1 MIRPFYP
8 SPAKAATNHRWLPW
22 LLLCTC
28 LILSNPLP
36 AQEPTAIPYRVEIT
50 PDDDRALV
58 SAIEAVS
65 QLIRLAETAPTDGYG
80 LLARARADLPRLTEA
95 LRAEG
100 FWGGAARI
108 EIAGED
114 VNQRGAAPPEAD
126 PAKPLPVSLIL
137 TPGPRYRIGQILLRA
152 EPADQ
157 DALLEQAA
165 AELRIAE
172 GDPARPA
179 DILAAEEALLRE
191 LRRAGH
197 PLASVVAR
205 EAVVDHDTKTMDITW
220 RIAPGP
226 LADFARPSVAGTTR
240 TNPAMLERLAARRLE
255 GEPYSPERLER
266 ARRALMGLGVFGF
279 VRAEEGQALD
289 PSGRLPVHF
298 QVQERPRHAVGGRLG
313 FETNYGLTASTF
325 WEDRNIFGGAER
337 LRLEGE
343 VARIGETGI
352 EDATYRAFATL
363 RTPEFLGRDLQSTSQ
378 IGAVRER
385 LRAYDRDAALAS
397 FVLEH
402 RLSDTMAVAAGP
414 NYEEGRIGRD
424 GDMEDFRLFGLTGI
438 FRYDN
443 TTNPLDPRQGQRFTF
458 SATPFYSAMDANS
471 FTRVLTIGTSYFD
484 ILGNGDSVLALR
496 AAIGSAPGADRDE
509 ITLDKR
515 FYAGGGGSVRGYTYQ
530 SIGPRD
536 AANRPLGGASLVEG
550 SVEWRQRISR
560 SWGMAAF
567 LDAGSVGEEAK
578 PDFSRLRAGTGLG
591 IRYLTAIG
599 PLRFDVG
606 VPLDRQKDDP
616 SFAIYI
622 GFGQA
627 F

>member
-1 MIRPFYP
+1 
-8 SPAKAATNHRWLPW
+8 

-28 LILSNPLP
+28 LILSHPLP
-36 AQEPTAIPYRVEIT
+36 AQEPAAIPYRVEIT
-50 PDDDRALV
+50 PDEDRALV
-58 SAIEAVS
+58 SAIGAVS
-65 QLIRLAETAPTDGYG
+65 QLIKLAETAPTDGYG

-126 PAKPLPVSLIL
+126 PANPLPVAIIL
-137 TPGPRYRIGQILLRA
+137 TPGPRYNIGEILLRA
-152 EPADQ
+152 EPAAQ
-157 DALLEQAA
+157 DVLLEQAA
-165 AELRIAE
+165 AELRLAE

-191 LRRAGH
+191 LRRAGY
-197 PLASVVAR
+197 PLASIVAR

-226 LADFARPSVAGTTR
+226 LADFARPSIAGTTR

-255 GEPYSPERLER
+255 GQPYSPERLER

-279 VRAEEGQALD
+279 VRAEEGKALD

-298 QVQERPRHAVGGRLG
+298 QVQERPRHVVGGRFG
-313 FETNYGLTASTF
+313 FETNYGLTASAY
-325 WEDRNIFGGAER
+325 WEDRNMFGGAER

-343 VARIGETGI
+343 IARIGETGI

-363 RTPEFLGRDLQSTSQ
+363 RTPEFLGRDLQSTAQ

-397 FVLEH
+397 FILEH

-424 GDMEDFRLFGLTGI
+424 GDMEAFRLFGLTGI
-438 FRYDN
+438 FRYDT
-443 TTNPLDPRQGQRFTF
+443 TTNPLDPRRGQRFTLN
-458 SATPFYSAMDANS
+458 ATPYYSAMDANS
-471 FTRVLTIGTSYFD
+471 FTRILAIGTSYFD

-550 SVEWRQRISR
+550 SVEWRQRLSQN
-560 SWGMAAF
+560 WGMAAF

>member
-1 MIRPFYP
+1 MIRPSYP
-8 SPAKAATNHRWLPW
+8 PPTSSATNQGWLAW

-28 LILSNPLP
+28 IFLTNPAP
-36 AQEPTAIPYRVEIT
+36 AQEPPGIAYQIELSPQ
-50 PDDDRALV
+50 DDRALI
-58 SAIEAVS
+58 SAIQTVS
-65 QLIRLAETAPTDGYG
+65 QLINLQESAPTDAYG

-108 EIAGED
+108 EIAGQD
-114 VNQRGAAPPEAD
+114 VTTAAASPPPTD
-126 PAKPLPVSLIL
+126 PAKPVPAAIIL
-137 TPGPRYRIGQILLRA
+137 APGPRYQIGQILLQA
-152 EPADQ
+152 VPANE

-165 AELRIAE
+165 AELRLAE

-179 DILAAEEALLRE
+179 DILNAEEGLLRA

-197 PLASVVAR
+197 PLASVAGR
-205 EAVVDHDTKTMDITW
+205 EAVVDHDTKLMDITW

-226 LADFARPSVAGTTR
+226 LADFARPTVAGTSR
-240 TNPAMLERLAARRLE
+240 TNPALLGRLAARRLE
-255 GEPYSPERLER
+255 DQPYSPERLER
-266 ARRALMGLGVFGF
+266 ARRAMMGLGVFAF
-279 VRAEEGQALD
+279 VRAEEAPALD
-289 PSGRLPVHF
+289 QSGRLPVHF
-298 QVQERPRHAVGGRLG
+298 QVQERPRHAVGGRFG
-313 FETNYGLTASTF
+313 FETNYGLTASAY

-337 LRLEGE
+337 LRLDGE
-343 VARIGETGI
+343 IARIGETGI

-363 RTPEFLGRDLQSTSQ
+363 RTPEFLGRDLQSVTQ
-378 IGAVRER
+378 LGAVRER
-385 LRAYDRDAALAS
+385 LPAYDRDAALAS
-397 FVLEH
+397 LTLEH
-402 RLSDTMAVAAGP
+402 RLSETMALSGGP
-414 NYEEGRIGRD
+414 SFENGRIGRD
-424 GDMEDFRLFGLTGI
+424 GDMPAFTLFGMMGA

-443 TTNPLDPRQGQRFTF
+443 TTNPLDPRRGQRFSF
-458 SATPFYSAMDANS
+458 SATPYYSALDGS
-471 FTRVLTIGTSYFD
+471 YFTRLLAVGSNYFD
-484 ILGNGDSVLALR
+484 VTGNGASVLALR
-496 AAIGSAPGADRDE
+496 GVLGSAPGAGRDE

-536 AANRPLGGASLVEG
+536 AANRPLGGASLVEA
-550 SVEWRQRISR
+550 SIEWRQRVTQ
-560 SWGMAAF
+560 SWGIAAF

-578 PDFSRLRAGTGLG
+578 PDFSQMRAGTGLG
-591 IRYLTAIG
+591 LRYLTAIG

-606 VPLDRQKDDP
+606 LPLDRQKDDP

>member
-1 MIRPFYP
+1 M
-8 SPAKAATNHRWLPW
+8 
-22 LLLCTC
+22 LLCIFF
-28 LILSNPLP
+28 ILSNPLP
-36 AQEPTAIPYRVEIT
+36 AQEPPAIPYRVEIT

-65 QLIRLAETAPTDGYG
+65 QLIKLAETAPTDGYG
-80 LLARARADLPRLTEA
+80 LLARARADLPRVAEA
-95 LRAEG
+95 LRAEA

-126 PAKPLPVSLIL
+126 PTKPLPVSLIL

-179 DILAAEEALLRE
+179 DILTVEEALLRE

-255 GEPYSPERLER
+255 GQPYSPERLER

-279 VRAEEGQALD
+279 VQAEEGKALD

-298 QVQERPRHAVGGRLG
+298 QLQERPRHVVGGRFG
-313 FETNYGLTASTF
+313 FETNYGLTASGY

-343 VARIGETGI
+343 IARIGETGI

-402 RLSDTMAVAAGP
+402 RLSDTMAIAAGP

-424 GDMEDFRLFGLTGI
+424 GDMEAFRLFGLTGI

-458 SATPFYSAMDANS
+458 SATPYYSAMDANS
-471 FTRVLTIGTSYFD
+471 FTRALAIGTSYFD

-496 AAIGSAPGADRDE
+496 AALGSAPGADRDE

-550 SVEWRQRISR
+550 SIEWRQRLSQN
-560 SWGMAAF
+560 WGMAAF

>member
-1 MIRPFYP
+1 M
-8 SPAKAATNHRWLPW
+8 
-22 LLLCTC
+22 
-28 LILSNPLP
+28 
-36 AQEPTAIPYRVEIT
+36 EIS

-58 SAIEAVS
+58 SAIETVS
-65 QLIRLAETAPTDGYG
+65 QMIRLAETAPTDGYG
-80 LLARARADLPRLTEA
+80 LLARARADLPRLAEA

-114 VNQRGAAPPEAD
+114 VNRRGAAPPEAD
-126 PAKPLPVSLIL
+126 PANPLPVAIIL
-137 TPGPRYRIGQILLRA
+137 TPGPRYRIAQLLLRA

-157 DALLEQAA
+157 DRLLEQAA
-165 AELRIAE
+165 AELSIAE

-179 DILAAEEALLRE
+179 DILAAEEALLQA
-191 LRRAGH
+191 LRRAGY

-205 EAVVDHDTKTMDITW
+205 DAVVDHDTKTMDITW

-240 TNPAMLERLAARRLE
+240 TNPALLERLAARRLE
-255 GEPYSPERLER
+255 GQPYSPERLER
-266 ARRALMGLGVFGF
+266 ARRAMMGLGVFGF

-289 PSGRLPVHF
+289 PAGRLPVHF
-298 QVQERPRHAVGGRLG
+298 QVQERPRHAVGGRFG
-313 FETNYGLTASTF
+313 FETNYGLTASAF

-352 EDATYRAFATL
+352 ENATYRAFATL
-363 RTPEFLGRDLQSTSQ
+363 RTPEFLGRDLQSTAQ

-397 FVLEH
+397 FILEH

-424 GDMEDFRLFGLTGI
+424 GDMEAFRLFGLTGI
-438 FRYDN
+438 FRYDT

-458 SATPFYSAMDANS
+458 NATPYYSAMDANS
-471 FTRVLTIGTSYFD
+471 FTRILAIGTSYFD

-496 AAIGSAPGADRDE
+496 AALGSAPGADRDE

-536 AANRPLGGASLVEG
+536 AANRPLGGASLVET
-550 SVEWRQRISR
+550 SLEWRQRISR

>member
-1 MIRPFYP
+1 MLLF
-8 SPAKAATNHRWLPW
+8 AC
-22 LLLCTC
+22 LLLA
-28 LILSNPLP
+28 NPLP
-36 AQEPTAIPYRVEIT
+36 AQEPPAIAYRVEVT
-50 PDDDRALV
+50 PQDDGALI
-58 SAIEAVS
+58 SAIRAVS
-65 QLIRLAETAPTDGYG
+65 QLIKLEETAPTDGYG
-80 LLARARADLPRLTEA
+80 LLARARTDLPRLAEA

-114 VNQRGAAPPEAD
+114 VNRRDAAPPEAD
-126 PAKPLPVSLIL
+126 PANPLPVALIL
-137 TPGPRYRIGQILLRA
+137 TPGPRYRIGQILMRA
-152 EPADQ
+152 EPAEQ
-157 DALLEQAA
+157 DLLLEQAA
-165 AELRIAE
+165 ADLRLAE

-179 DILAAEEALLRE
+179 DILAAEEVLLLA
-191 LRRAGH
+191 LRRAGY
-197 PLASVVAR
+197 PLASIAAR

-240 TNPAMLERLAARRLE
+240 TNPALLERLAARRLE
-255 GEPYSPERLER
+255 GQPYSPERLER
-266 ARRALMGLGVFGF
+266 ARRAMMGLGVFSF
-279 VRAEEGQALD
+279 VRAQEGAALD
-289 PSGRLPVHF
+289 QAGRLPVHF
-298 QVQERPRHAVGGRLG
+298 QVQERPRHVVGGRFG
-313 FETNYGLTASTF
+313 YETNYGLTASAY

-343 VARIGETGI
+343 IARIGETGI

-363 RTPEFLGRDLQSTSQ
+363 RTPEFMGRDLQSASQ

-397 FVLEH
+397 FTLER
-402 RLSDTMAVAAGP
+402 RLSDTMAIAGGP
-414 NYEEGRIGRD
+414 NYEEGQIGRD
-424 GDMEDFRLFGLTGI
+424 GDMNAFRLFGMMGI

-443 TTNPLDPRQGQRFTF
+443 TTNPLDPRQGQRFSI
-458 SATPFYSAMDANS
+458 SATPYYSALDSNS
-471 FTRVLTIGTSYFD
+471 FTRILAIGTTYFD
-484 ILGNGDSVLALR
+484 ITGNGDSVLALR
-496 AAIGSAPGADRDE
+496 TALGSAPGADRDE

-536 AANRPLGGASLVEG
+536 AANRPLGGASLVEA
-550 SVEWRQRISR
+550 SVEWRQRLTR
-560 SWGMAAF
+560 SWGVAGF

-578 PDFSRLRAGTGLG
+578 PDFSALRAGTGLG
-591 IRYLTAIG
+591 LRYLTAIG
-599 PLRFDVG
+599 PIRFDVG
-606 VPLDRQKDDP
+606 LPLDRQKDDP

>member
-1 MIRPFYP
+1 M
-8 SPAKAATNHRWLPW
+8 
-22 LLLCTC
+22 LLCTC

-36 AQEPTAIPYRVEIT
+36 AQEPPAIPYRVEIT
-50 PDDDRALV
+50 PDEDRALV

-80 LLARARADLPRLTEA
+80 LLARARADLPRLAEA

-126 PAKPLPVSLIL
+126 PAKPLPVALIL

-152 EPADQ
+152 EPAEQ
-157 DALLEQAA
+157 DRLLEQAA

-205 EAVVDHDTKTMDITW
+205 EAMVDHDTKSMDITW

-255 GEPYSPERLER
+255 GQPYSPERLER

-298 QVQERPRHAVGGRLG
+298 QVQERPRHVVGGRIG
-313 FETNYGLTASTF
+313 FETNYGLTASAF
-325 WEDRNIFGGAER
+325 WEDRNVFGGAER

-397 FVLEH
+397 FMLEH

-443 TTNPLDPRQGQRFTF
+443 TTNPLDPREGQRFTF
-458 SATPFYSAMDANS
+458 SATPYYSAMDANS
-471 FTRVLTIGTSYFD
+471 FTRVLAIGTSYFD

>member
-1 MIRPFYP
+1 MIRPSYP
-8 SPAKAATNHRWLPW
+8 SPAKAATNQGWLRW

-28 LILSNPLP
+28 IFLANPLL
-36 AQEPTAIPYRVEIT
+36 AQEPPGVAYRVEVS
-50 PDDDRALV
+50 PQDDAALI
-58 SAIEAVS
+58 SAIQAVS
-65 QLIRLAETAPTDGYG
+65 QLISLQETAPTDAYG
-80 LLARARADLPRLTEA
+80 LLARARADLPRLAEA

-108 EIAGED
+108 ELAGQD
-114 VNQRGAAPPEAD
+114 VAATEARPPTAD
-126 PAKPLPVSLIL
+126 PDKPVPVAIIL
-137 TPGPRYRIGQILLRA
+137 TPGPRYRLGQILIRA
-152 EPADQ
+152 EPTGQ
-157 DALLEQAA
+157 DTLLEEAA
-165 AELRIAE
+165 AELQIAE

-179 DILAAEEALLRE
+179 DILAAEGALLLA
-191 LRRAGH
+191 LRRAGY
-197 PLASVVAR
+197 PLASIVTR
-205 EAVVDHDTKTMDITW
+205 EAVVDHDTKTMDVTW

-226 LADFARPSVAGTTR
+226 VADFARPSVAGATR
-240 TNPAMLERLAARRLE
+240 TNTALLERLAARRLE
-255 GEPYSPERLER
+255 GQPYTPERLER
-266 ARRALMGLGVFGF
+266 TRRAMMGLGVFNF
-279 VRAEEGQALD
+279 VRAQEAPALD
-289 PSGRLPVHF
+289 QAGRLPVHF
-298 QVQERPRHAVGGRLG
+298 QVQERPRHAVGGRFG
-313 FETNYGLTASTF
+313 FETNYGLTASAY
-325 WEDRNIFGGAER
+325 WEDRNILGGAER

-363 RTPEFLGRDLQSTSQ
+363 RTPEFLGRDLQSITQ

-397 FVLEH
+397 FTLEH
-402 RLSDTMAVAAGP
+402 RLSETMAVSAGP
-414 NYEEGRIGRD
+414 NYEEGQIGRD
-424 GDMEDFRLFGLTGI
+424 GDMNAFRLFGLMGG

-443 TTNPLDPRQGQRFTF
+443 TTNPLDPRQGQRFSF
-458 SATPFYSAMDANS
+458 SATPYYSALDSNS
-471 FTRVLTIGTSYFD
+471 FTRMLAIGTSYFD
-484 ILGNGDSVLALR
+484 ITGNGGSILALR
-496 AAIGSAPGADRDE
+496 AALGSAPGAARDE

-536 AANRPLGGASLVEG
+536 AANRPLGGASLVEA
-550 SVEWRQRISR
+550 SAEWRQRLTR

-578 PDFSRLRAGTGLG
+578 PDFSGLRAGAGLG
-591 IRYLTAIG
+591 LRFLTAIG

>member
-1 MIRPFYP
+1 ML
-8 SPAKAATNHRWLPW
+8 WLV
-22 LLLCTC
+22 LCTC
-28 LILSNPLP
+28 IFLAHPLA
-36 AQEPTAIPYRVEIT
+36 AQEPPAIPYRVEIT
-50 PDDDRALV
+50 PDDDKALV

-80 LLARARADLPRLTEA
+80 LLARARADLPRLAEA

-108 EIAGED
+108 EITGED
-114 VNQRGAAPPEAD
+114 VNRRGAAPPEAD
-126 PAKPLPVSLIL
+126 PANPLPVTLIL
-137 TPGPRYRIGQILLRA
+137 TPGPRYLIGQILLRA
-152 EPADQ
+152 QPAAQ
-157 DALLEQAA
+157 DLLLEQAA

-179 DILAAEEALLRE
+179 DILGAEEALLRE

-205 EAVVDHDTKTMDITW
+205 EAVVDHDTKTMDISW

-226 LADFARPSVAGTTR
+226 LADFARPSVAGTSR
-240 TNPAMLERLAARRLE
+240 TNHALLERLAARRLE
-255 GEPYSPERLER
+255 GQPYSPERLER
-266 ARRALMGLGVFGF
+266 ARRAMMGLGVFSF
-279 VRAEEGQALD
+279 VRTEEGKALD
-289 PSGRLPVHF
+289 PAGRLPVHF
-298 QVQERPRHAVGGRLG
+298 QVQERPRHVVGGRFG
-313 FETNYGLTASTF
+313 YETNYGLTAGGY
-325 WEDRNIFGGAER
+325 WEDRNMLGGAER

-343 VARIGETGI
+343 IARIGETGI
-352 EDATYRAFATL
+352 ENATYRAFATL

-397 FVLEH
+397 FMLEH
-402 RLSDTMAVAAGP
+402 RLSDTMAIGGGP

-424 GDMEDFRLFGLTGI
+424 GDMGAFRLFGLMGI

-443 TTNPLDPRQGQRFTF
+443 TTNPLDPRQGQRFSL
-458 SATPFYSAMDANS
+458 SATPYYSALDSNK
-471 FTRVLTIGTSYFD
+471 FTRILAIGSSYFD
-484 ILGNGDSVLALR
+484 VLGNGDSVLALR
-496 AAIGSAPGADRDE
+496 AALGSAPGADRNE

-536 AANRPLGGASLVEG
+536 AANRPLGGASLVEA
-550 SVEWRQRISR
+550 SVEWRQRLTQN
-560 SWGMAAF
+560 WGMAAF
-567 LDAGSVGEEAK
+567 LDAGSVAAEAK
-578 PDFSRLRAGTGLG
+578 PDFSGLRAGTGLG

-606 VPLDRQKDDP
+606 VPMDRQKDDP

>member
-1 MIRPFYP
+1 M
-8 SPAKAATNHRWLPW
+8 ANH
-22 LLLCTC
+22 TF
-28 LILSNPLP
+28 
-36 AQEPTAIPYRVEIT
+36 AQEPPGIAYRVEII
-50 PDDDRALV
+50 PKDDQALI

-65 QLIRLAETAPTDGYG
+65 QLIKLSETAPTDGYG
-80 LLARARADLPRLTEA
+80 LLARARGDLPRIAEA
-95 LRAEG
+95 LRAEA

-108 EIAGED
+108 EIAGQD
-114 VNQRGAAPPEAD
+114 VTRPEASP
-126 PAKPLPVSLIL
+126 PAAEQANPLPVAVIL
-137 TPGPRYRIGQILLRA
+137 APGPRYRIGQILIRA
-152 EPADQ
+152 EPAQEDV
-157 DALLEQAA
+157 LLEEAA
-165 AELRIAE
+165 AALRLAE

-179 DILAAEEALLRE
+179 DILAAEEGLLRE

-197 PLASVVAR
+197 PLASVVVR
-205 EAVVDHDTKTMDITW
+205 EAVVDHDTKLMDITW

-226 LADFARPSVAGTTR
+226 LADFARPSVAGATR
-240 TNPAMLERLAARRLE
+240 TNLALLERLAARRLE
-255 GEPYSPERLER
+255 GQPYSPERLER
-266 ARRALMGLGVFGF
+266 ARRAMMGLGVFGF
-279 VRAEEGQALD
+279 VRAEEGKALD
-289 PSGRLPVHF
+289 TSGRLPVHF
-298 QVQERPRHAVGGRLG
+298 QVQERPRHVVGGRFG
-313 FETNYGLTASTF
+313 YETNYGLTAGGY

-343 VARIGETGI
+343 IARIGETGI
-352 EDATYRAFATL
+352 ENATYRSFATL

-402 RLSDTMAVAAGP
+402 RLSDTMAIAGGP

-424 GDMEDFRLFGLTGI
+424 GDMSAFRLFGLMGI

-443 TTNPLDPRQGQRFTF
+443 TTNPLDPRQGQRFSL
-458 SATPFYSAMDANS
+458 SATPYYSAMDANS
-471 FTRVLTIGTSYFD
+471 FTRILAIGTSYFD
-484 ILGNGDSVLALR
+484 ITGNGDSVLALR
-496 AAIGSAPGADRDE
+496 AALGSAPGADRDE

-536 AANRPLGGASLVEG
+536 AANRPLGGASLVEA
-550 SVEWRQRISR
+550 SVEWRQKLTQN
-560 SWGMAAF
+560 WGMAAF
-567 LDAGSVGEEAK
+567 MDAGSVGEEAK
-578 PDFSRLRAGTGLG
+578 PDFTRLRAGTGLG

>member
-1 MIRPFYP
+1 ML
-8 SPAKAATNHRWLPW
+8 A
-22 LLLCTC
+22 
-28 LILSNPLP
+28 NPLP
-36 AQEPTAIPYRVEIT
+36 AQEPPAIAYRVEVT
-50 PDDDRALV
+50 PQDDSALV
-58 SAIEAVS
+58 SAITAVS
-65 QLIRLAETAPTDGYG
+65 QLIKLEETAPTDGYG
-80 LLARARADLPRLTEA
+80 LLARARADLPRLAEA

-114 VNQRGAAPPEAD
+114 VNRRDAAPPEAD
-126 PAKPLPVSLIL
+126 PANPLPVALIL
-137 TPGPRYRIGQILLRA
+137 TPGPRYRIGQILMRA
-152 EPADQ
+152 EPAEQ
-157 DALLEQAA
+157 DLLLEQAA
-165 AELRIAE
+165 ADLRLAE

-179 DILAAEEALLRE
+179 DILAAEEALLLA
-191 LRRAGH
+191 LRRAGY
-197 PLASVVAR
+197 PLASIAAR

-240 TNPAMLERLAARRLE
+240 TNPALLERLAARRLE
-255 GEPYSPERLER
+255 GQPYSPERLER
-266 ARRALMGLGVFGF
+266 ARRAMMGLGVFSF
-279 VRAEEGQALD
+279 VRAQEGAALD
-289 PSGRLPVHF
+289 QAGRLPVHF
-298 QVQERPRHAVGGRLG
+298 QVQERPRHVVGGRFG
-313 FETNYGLTASTF
+313 FETNYGLTASAY

-343 VARIGETGI
+343 IARIGETGI

-363 RTPEFLGRDLQSTSQ
+363 RTPEFMGRDLQSASQ

-397 FVLEH
+397 FTLER
-402 RLSDTMAVAAGP
+402 RLSDTMAIAGGP
-414 NYEEGRIGRD
+414 NYEEGQIGRD
-424 GDMEDFRLFGLTGI
+424 GDMNAFRLFGLMGI

-443 TTNPLDPRQGQRFTF
+443 TTNPLDPRQGQRFSI
-458 SATPFYSAMDANS
+458 SATPYYSALDSNS
-471 FTRVLTIGTSYFD
+471 FTRILAIGTSYFD
-484 ILGNGDSVLALR
+484 ITGNGDSVLALR
-496 AAIGSAPGADRDE
+496 TALGSAPGADRDE

-536 AANRPLGGASLVEG
+536 AANRPLGGASLVEA
-550 SVEWRQRISR
+550 SVEWRQRLTR
-560 SWGMAAF
+560 SWGVAGF

-578 PDFSRLRAGTGLG
+578 PDFSALRAGTGLG
-591 IRYLTAIG
+591 LRYLTAIG
-599 PLRFDVG
+599 PIRFDVG
-606 VPLDRQKDDP
+606 LPLDRQKDDP

>member
-550 SVEWRQRISR
+550 SIEWRQRISR
-560 SWGMAAF
+560 SWGVAAF
-567 LDAGSVGEEAK
+567 LDAGGVGEEAK
-578 PDFSRLRAGTGLG
+578 PDFGRLRAGTGLG

>member
-8 SPAKAATNHRWLPW
+8 SPAKAATNQRWLPW
-22 LLLCTC
+22 LLLCIFF
-28 LILSNPLP
+28 ILSNPLP
-36 AQEPTAIPYRVEIT
+36 AQEPPAIPYRVEIT

-65 QLIRLAETAPTDGYG
+65 QLIKLAETAPTDGYG
-80 LLARARADLPRLTEA
+80 LLARARADLPRVAEA
-95 LRAEG
+95 LRAEA

-126 PAKPLPVSLIL
+126 PTKPLPVSLIL

-179 DILAAEEALLRE
+179 DILTVEEALLRE

-255 GEPYSPERLER
+255 GQPYSPERLER

-279 VRAEEGQALD
+279 VQAEEGKALD

-298 QVQERPRHAVGGRLG
+298 QLQERPRHVVGGRFG
-313 FETNYGLTASTF
+313 FETNYGLTASGY

-343 VARIGETGI
+343 IARIGETGI

-402 RLSDTMAVAAGP
+402 RLSDTMAIAAGP

-424 GDMEDFRLFGLTGI
+424 GDMEAFRLFGLTGI

-458 SATPFYSAMDANS
+458 SATPYYSAMDANS
-471 FTRVLTIGTSYFD
+471 FTRALAIGTSYFD

-496 AAIGSAPGADRDE
+496 AALGSAPGADRDE

-550 SVEWRQRISR
+550 SIEWRQRLSQN
-560 SWGMAAF
+560 WGMAAF

>member
-1 MIRPFYP
+1 M
-8 SPAKAATNHRWLPW
+8 
-22 LLLCTC
+22 
-28 LILSNPLP
+28 
-36 AQEPTAIPYRVEIT
+36 EIS

-58 SAIEAVS
+58 SAIETVS
-65 QLIRLAETAPTDGYG
+65 QMIRLAETAPTDGYG
-80 LLARARADLPRLTEA
+80 LLARARADLPRLAEA

-100 FWGGAARI
+100 FWGGTARI

-114 VNQRGAAPPEAD
+114 VNRRGAAPPEAD
-126 PAKPLPVSLIL
+126 PANPVPVAIIL
-137 TPGPRYRIGQILLRA
+137 TPGPRYRIAQLLLRA

-157 DALLEQAA
+157 DRLLEQAA
-165 AELRIAE
+165 AELSIAE

-179 DILAAEEALLRE
+179 DILAAEEALLLA
-191 LRRAGH
+191 LRRAGY

-205 EAVVDHDTKTMDITW
+205 DAVVDHDTKTMDITW

-240 TNPAMLERLAARRLE
+240 TNTALLERLAARRLE
-255 GEPYSPERLER
+255 GQPYSPERLER
-266 ARRALMGLGVFGF
+266 ARRAMMGLGVFGF

-289 PSGRLPVHF
+289 PAGRLPVHF
-298 QVQERPRHAVGGRLG
+298 QVQERPRHAVGGRFG
-313 FETNYGLTASTF
+313 FETNYGLTASAF

-337 LRLEGE
+337 LRLETE

-352 EDATYRAFATL
+352 ENATYRAFATL
-363 RTPEFLGRDLQSTSQ
+363 RTPEFLGRDLQSTAQ

-397 FVLEH
+397 FILEH

-424 GDMEDFRLFGLTGI
+424 GDMEAFRLFGLTGI
-438 FRYDN
+438 FRYDT

-458 SATPFYSAMDANS
+458 NATPYYSAMDANS
-471 FTRVLTIGTSYFD
+471 FTRILAIGTSYFD

-496 AAIGSAPGADRDE
+496 AALGSAPGADRDE

-536 AANRPLGGASLVEG
+536 AANRPLGGASLVET
-550 SVEWRQRISR
+550 SLEWRQRISR

>member
-1 MIRPFYP
+1 MSTP
-8 SPAKAATNHRWLPW
+8 
-22 LLLCTC
+22 LL
-28 LILSNPLP
+28 
-36 AQEPTAIPYRVEIT
+36 AQEPPAIPYRVDIT

-65 QLIRLAETAPTDGYG
+65 QLIRLADTAPTDGYG
-80 LLARARADLPRLTEA
+80 LLARARADLPRLAEA

-114 VNQRGAAPPEAD
+114 VNQRGAAPPEANPD
-126 PAKPLPVSLIL
+126 KPLHVALIL
-137 TPGPRYRIGQILLRA
+137 SPGPRYRIGQILIRA

-179 DILAAEEALLRE
+179 DILAAEAALLLA
-191 LRRAGH
+191 LRRAGY
-197 PLASVVAR
+197 PLASVVTR

-220 RIAPGP
+220 HIAPGP
-226 LADFARPSVAGTTR
+226 IADFAHPSVSGTTR
-240 TNPAMLERLAARRLE
+240 TNPALLERLAARRLQ
-255 GEPYSPERLER
+255 GQPYSPERLER

-279 VRAEEGQALD
+279 VRAEEGKALD
-289 PSGRLPVHF
+289 EAGRLPVHF
-298 QVQERPRHAVGGRLG
+298 QVQERPRHAVGGRFG
-313 FETNYGLTASTF
+313 FETNYGLTAGAY
-325 WEDRNIFGGAER
+325 WEDRNLFGGAER
-337 LRLEGE
+337 LRLDGE
-343 VARIGETGI
+343 IARIGETGI
-352 EDATYRAFATL
+352 ENATYRAFATL
-363 RTPEFLGRDLQSTSQ
+363 RTPEFLGRDLQSVTQ
-378 IGAVRER
+378 FGAVRER
-385 LRAYDRDAALAS
+385 LWAYDRDAVLAS
-397 FVLEH
+397 LTLEH
-402 RLSDTMAVAAGP
+402 RLSEAIVLSGGP
-414 NYEEGRIGRD
+414 SFEQGRIGRD
-424 GDMEDFRLFGLTGI
+424 GDMGAYTLFGVMGG

-443 TTNPLDPRQGQRFTF
+443 TTNPLDPRQGQRLSI
-458 SATPFYSAMDANS
+458 SATPYYSGVDRNY
-471 FTRVLTIGTSYFD
+471 FTRILAIGTSYFD
-484 ILGNGDSVLALR
+484 IGGDGGSVLALR
-496 AAIGSAPGADRDE
+496 AALGSAPGAGRDD

-515 FYAGGGGSVRGYTYQ
+515 FYSGGGGSVRGYTYQ

-536 AANRPLGGASLVEG
+536 AANRPLGGASLVET
-550 SVEWRQRISR
+550 SVEWRQRLSQ

-578 PDFSRLRAGTGLG
+578 PDFGGLRAGTGLG

>member
-1 MIRPFYP
+1 M
-8 SPAKAATNHRWLPW
+8 A
-22 LLLCTC
+22 
-28 LILSNPLP
+28 NPLP
-36 AQEPTAIPYRVEIT
+36 AQEPPGIAYRVEVT
-50 PDDDRALV
+50 PKDDGPLV
-58 SAIEAVS
+58 SSIQAVS
-65 QLIRLAETAPTDGYG
+65 QLIKLEDTAPTDGYG
-80 LLARARADLPRLTEA
+80 LLARARADLPRITEA
-95 LRAEG
+95 LRADG

-108 EIAGED
+108 EIAGQD
-114 VNQRGAAPPEAD
+114 VTRPDASPQTTD
-126 PAKPLPVSLIL
+126 PANPLPVAVIL
-137 TPGPRYRIGQILLRA
+137 TPGPRYRIGQILIRS
-152 EPADQ
+152 EPVQ
-157 DALLEQAA
+157 EDALVERAA
-165 AELRIAE
+165 VDLRLAE

-179 DILAAEEALLRE
+179 DILAAEEALLLA
-191 LRRAGH
+191 LRRAGY
-197 PLASVVAR
+197 PLASIVGR
-205 EAVVDHDTKTMDITW
+205 DAVVDHDTQTMDITW

-226 LADFARPSVAGTTR
+226 LADFARPTVTGTTR
-240 TNPAMLERLAARRLE
+240 TDPAPLTRLMARRLE
-255 GEPYSPERLER
+255 GQPYSPERLER
-266 ARRALMGLGVFGF
+266 ARRVMMGLGVFSF

-298 QVQERPRHAVGGRLG
+298 QVQERPRHAVGGRFG
-313 FETNYGLTASTF
+313 FETNYGLTANAF
-325 WEDRNIFGGAER
+325 WEDRNILGGAER

-343 VARIGETGI
+343 IARIGETGI
-352 EDATYRAFATL
+352 ENATYRAFATL
-363 RTPEFLGRDLQSTSQ
+363 RTPEFLGRDLQSIAQ

-397 FVLEH
+397 FILEH
-402 RLSDTMAVAAGP
+402 RLSDTVAVAAGP

-424 GDMEDFRLFGLTGI
+424 GDMGAFRLFGLMGI
-438 FRYDN
+438 VRYDN
-443 TTNPLDPRQGQRFTF
+443 TTNPLDPRQGQRFSL
-458 SATPFYSAMDANS
+458 SATPYYSALDSNKFMRILA
-471 FTRVLTIGTSYFD
+471 IGTSYFD

-496 AAIGSAPGADRDE
+496 AALGSAPGADRDE

-550 SVEWRQRISR
+550 SVEWRQRLSQN
-560 SWGMAAF
+560 WGMAAF

-578 PDFSRLRAGTGLG
+578 PDFGRLRAGTGLG

-606 VPLDRQKDDP
+606 VPLDRLKDDP

>member
-1 MIRPFYP
+1 MLY
-8 SPAKAATNHRWLPW
+8 W
-22 LLLCTC
+22 LLCTC
-28 LILSNPLP
+28 LFLTTQAF
-36 AQEPTAIPYRVEIT
+36 AQEPAGIAYRVEIT
-50 PDDDRALV
+50 PNNDRALV
-58 SAIEAVS
+58 SAIDAVS
-65 QLIRLAETAPTDGYG
+65 QLIKLSETAPTDGYG
-80 LLARARADLPRLTEA
+80 LLARARADLPRLAEA

-114 VNQRGAAPPEAD
+114 VNQRSAAPPEAD
-126 PAKPLPVSLIL
+126 PDNTLLVAVIL
-137 TPGPRYRIGQILLRA
+137 TPGPRYRIGQILMRA
-152 EPADQ
+152 EPAEWDV
-157 DALLEQAA
+157 LLEQAA
-165 AELRIAE
+165 ADLRLAE
-172 GDPARPA
+172 NDPARPA
-179 DILAAEEALLRE
+179 DILAAEGAILVA

-205 EAVVDHDTKTMDITW
+205 EAVVDHDSKTMDITW

-240 TNPAMLERLAARRLE
+240 TNPALLERLAARRLE
-255 GEPYSPERLER
+255 GQPYSPERLER
-266 ARRALMGLGVFGF
+266 ARRAMMGLGVFGF
-279 VRAEEGQALD
+279 VRAEEGKALD

-298 QVQERPRHAVGGRLG
+298 QVQERPRHVVGGRFG
-313 FETNYGLTASTF
+313 YETNYGLTAGGY
-325 WEDRNIFGGAER
+325 WEDRNILGGAER
-337 LRLEGE
+337 LRLDGE
-343 VARIGETGI
+343 IARIGETGI
-352 EDATYRAFATL
+352 ENATYRTFATL
-363 RTPEFLGRDLQSTSQ
+363 RTPEFLRRDLQSTSQ

-385 LRAYDRDAALAS
+385 LRAYDRDAVLAS
-397 FVLEH
+397 FILEH
-402 RLSDTMAVAAGP
+402 RLSDTMAIAGGP

-424 GDMEDFRLFGLTGI
+424 GDMEAFRLFGLMGV

-443 TTNPLDPRQGQRFTF
+443 TTNPLDPRQGQRFSL
-458 SATPFYSAMDANS
+458 SAIPYYSALDANS
-471 FTRVLTIGTSYFD
+471 FTRILAVGTSYFD
-484 ILGNGDSVLALR
+484 ITGNGDSVLALR
-496 AAIGSAPGADRDE
+496 AALGSAPGADRDE

-515 FYAGGGGSVRGYTYQ
+515 FYSGGGGSVRGYTYQ

-536 AANRPLGGASLVEG
+536 AANRPLGGASLVEA
-550 SVEWRQRISR
+550 SVEWRQRLSQN
-560 SWGMAAF
+560 WGMAGF
-567 LDAGSVGEEAK
+567 LDAGNVGEEAK

>member
-8 SPAKAATNHRWLPW
+8 SPARAATNHRWLPW
-22 LLLCTC
+22 LLLCTF
-28 LILSNPLP
+28 LFWSNPLA
-36 AQEPTAIPYRVEIT
+36 AQEPPAIPYRVEIT

-108 EIAGED
+108 KIAGED

-126 PAKPLPVSLIL
+126 PANPLPVAIML

-152 EPADQ
+152 DPDAQ
-157 DALLEQAA
+157 DVLLEQAA

-179 DILAAEEALLRE
+179 DILGAEEALLRE

-240 TNPAMLERLAARRLE
+240 TNPALLERLAARRLE
-255 GEPYSPERLER
+255 GQPYSPERLER
-266 ARRALMGLGVFGF
+266 ARRAMMGLGVFGF

-298 QVQERPRHAVGGRLG
+298 QVQERPRYVVGGRFG
-313 FETNYGLTASTF
+313 FETNYGLTASGY

-343 VARIGETGI
+343 IARIGETGI
-352 EDATYRAFATL
+352 ENATYRAFATL

-397 FVLEH
+397 FILEH

-424 GDMEDFRLFGLTGI
+424 GDMGAFRLFGLTGI
-438 FRYDN
+438 FRYDT

-458 SATPFYSAMDANS
+458 NATPYYSAMDANS
-471 FTRVLTIGTSYFD
+471 FTRILAIGTSYFD
-484 ILGNGDSVLALR
+484 IMGNGDSVLALR
-496 AAIGSAPGADRDE
+496 AALGSAPGADRDE

-536 AANRPLGGASLVEG
+536 AANRPLGGASLVET
-550 SVEWRQRISR
+550 SLEWRQRISR

-578 PDFSRLRAGTGLG
+578 PDFNRLRAGTGLG

>member
-1 MIRPFYP
+1 
-8 SPAKAATNHRWLPW
+8 
-22 LLLCTC
+22 
-28 LILSNPLP
+28 
-36 AQEPTAIPYRVEIT
+36 VEIT
-50 PDDDRALV
+50 PDEDRALI
-58 SAIEAVS
+58 SAIEGVS

-80 LLARARADLPRLTEA
+80 LLARARADLPRLAEA

-108 EIAGED
+108 EIAGQD
-114 VNQRGAAPPEAD
+114 VSQRGATPPEAD
-126 PAKPLPVSLIL
+126 PANPLPVALIL
-137 TPGPRYRIGQILLRA
+137 TPGPRYLIGQILIRA
-152 EPADQ
+152 EPAEQ
-157 DALLEQAA
+157 DLLLEQAA
-165 AELRIAE
+165 ADLRLAE

-179 DILAAEEALLRE
+179 DILAAEEALLLA
-191 LRRAGH
+191 LRRAGY
-197 PLASVVAR
+197 PLASIAAR

-240 TNPAMLERLAARRLE
+240 TNPALLERLAARRLE
-255 GEPYSPERLER
+255 GQPYSPERLER
-266 ARRALMGLGVFGF
+266 ARRAMMGLGVFSF
-279 VRAEEGQALD
+279 VRAQEGAALD
-289 PSGRLPVHF
+289 QAGRLPVHF
-298 QVQERPRHAVGGRLG
+298 QVQERPRHVVGGRFG
-313 FETNYGLTASTF
+313 YETNYGLTASAY

-363 RTPEFLGRDLQSTSQ
+363 RTPEFMGRDLQSASQ

-397 FVLEH
+397 FTLER
-402 RLSDTMAVAAGP
+402 RLSDTMAIAGGP
-414 NYEEGRIGRD
+414 NYEEGQIGRD
-424 GDMEDFRLFGLTGI
+424 GDMNAFRLFGLMGI

-443 TTNPLDPRQGQRFTF
+443 TTNPLDPRQGQRFSI
-458 SATPFYSAMDANS
+458 SATPYYSALDSNS
-471 FTRVLTIGTSYFD
+471 FTRMLAIGTSYFD
-484 ILGNGDSVLALR
+484 ITGNGDSVLALR
-496 AAIGSAPGADRDE
+496 AALGSAPGADRDE

-536 AANRPLGGASLVEG
+536 AANRPLGGASLVEA
-550 SVEWRQRISR
+550 SAEWRQRLTR
-560 SWGMAAF
+560 SWGVAAF

-578 PDFSRLRAGTGLG
+578 PDFSGLHAGTGLG
-591 IRYLTAIG
+591 VRYLTAIG
-599 PLRFDVG
+599 PIRFDVG
-606 VPLDRQKDDP
+606 VPLNRQKDDP

>member
-1 MIRPFYP
+1 
-8 SPAKAATNHRWLPW
+8 
-22 LLLCTC
+22 LLA
-28 LILSNPLP
+28 NPLP
-36 AQEPTAIPYRVEIT
+36 AQEPPAIAYRVEVT
-50 PDDDRALV
+50 PQDDGALV
-58 SAIEAVS
+58 SAIRAVS
-65 QLIRLAETAPTDGYG
+65 QLIKLEQTAPTDGYG
-80 LLARARADLPRLTEA
+80 LLARARADLPRLAEA

-114 VNQRGAAPPEAD
+114 VNRRDAAPPEAD
-126 PAKPLPVSLIL
+126 PANPLPVALVL
-137 TPGPRYRIGQILLRA
+137 TPGPRYRIGQILMRA
-152 EPADQ
+152 EPAEQ
-157 DALLEQAA
+157 DLLLEQAA
-165 AELRIAE
+165 ADLRLAE

-179 DILAAEEALLRE
+179 DILAAEEALLLA
-191 LRRAGH
+191 LRRAGY
-197 PLASVVAR
+197 PLASIAAR

-240 TNPAMLERLAARRLE
+240 TNPALLERLAARRLE
-255 GEPYSPERLER
+255 GQPYSPERLER
-266 ARRALMGLGVFGF
+266 ARRAMMGLGVFSF
-279 VRAEEGQALD
+279 VRAQEGAALD
-289 PSGRLPVHF
+289 QAGRLPVHF
-298 QVQERPRHAVGGRLG
+298 QVQERPRHVVGGRFG
-313 FETNYGLTASTF
+313 FETNYGLTASAY

-343 VARIGETGI
+343 IARIGETGI
-352 EDATYRAFATL
+352 ENATYRAFATL
-363 RTPEFLGRDLQSTSQ
+363 RTPEFMGRDLQSASQ

-397 FVLEH
+397 FTLER
-402 RLSDTMAVAAGP
+402 RLSDTMAIAGGP
-414 NYEEGRIGRD
+414 NYEEGQIGRD
-424 GDMEDFRLFGLTGI
+424 GDMNAFRLFGLMGI

-443 TTNPLDPRQGQRFTF
+443 TTNPLDPRQGQRFSI
-458 SATPFYSAMDANS
+458 SATPYYSALDSNS
-471 FTRVLTIGTSYFD
+471 FTRILAIGTSYFD
-484 ILGNGDSVLALR
+484 ITGNGDSVLALR
-496 AAIGSAPGADRDE
+496 TALGSAPGADRDE

-536 AANRPLGGASLVEG
+536 AANRPLGGASLVEA
-550 SVEWRQRISR
+550 SVEWRQRLTR
-560 SWGMAAF
+560 SWAVAGF

-578 PDFSRLRAGTGLG
+578 PDFSALRAGTGLG
-591 IRYLTAIG
+591 LRYLTAIG
-599 PLRFDVG
+599 PIRFDVG
-606 VPLDRQKDDP
+606 LPLDRQKDDP

>member
-1 MIRPFYP
+1 MAHQAF
-8 SPAKAATNHRWLPW
+8 
-22 LLLCTC
+22 
-28 LILSNPLP
+28 
-36 AQEPTAIPYRVEIT
+36 AQEPPGIPYRVEIS

-65 QLIRLAETAPTDGYG
+65 QMIRLAETAPTDGYG
-80 LLARARADLPRLTEA
+80 LLARARADLPRLAEA

-114 VNQRGAAPPEAD
+114 VNRRGAAPPEAD
-126 PAKPLPVSLIL
+126 PANPLPVAIIL
-137 TPGPRYRIGQILLRA
+137 TPGPRYRIGQILIRS
-152 EPADQ
+152 EPVQ
-157 DALLEQAA
+157 EDALLEQAA
-165 AELRIAE
+165 ADLRLAE

-179 DILAAEEALLRE
+179 DILAAEEALLLA
-191 LRRAGH
+191 LRRAGY

-205 EAVVDHDTKTMDITW
+205 DAVVDHGTKTMDITW

-240 TNPAMLERLAARRLE
+240 TNPALLERLAARRLE
-255 GEPYSPERLER
+255 GQPYSPERLER
-266 ARRALMGLGVFGF
+266 ARRAMMGLGVFGF

-289 PSGRLPVHF
+289 PAGRLPVHF
-298 QVQERPRHAVGGRLG
+298 QVQERPRHAVGGRFG
-313 FETNYGLTASTF
+313 FETNYGLTASAF

-337 LRLEGE
+337 LRLETE

-352 EDATYRAFATL
+352 ENATYRAFATL
-363 RTPEFLGRDLQSTSQ
+363 RTPEFLGRDLQSTAQ

-397 FVLEH
+397 FILEH

-424 GDMEDFRLFGLTGI
+424 GDMEAFRLFGLTGI
-438 FRYDN
+438 FRYDT

-458 SATPFYSAMDANS
+458 NATPYYSAMDANS
-471 FTRVLTIGTSYFD
+471 FTRILAIGTSYFD

-496 AAIGSAPGADRDE
+496 AALGSAPGADRDE

-536 AANRPLGGASLVEG
+536 AANRPLGGASLVET
-550 SVEWRQRISR
+550 SLEWRQRISR

>member
-1 MIRPFYP
+1 M
-8 SPAKAATNHRWLPW
+8 
-22 LLLCTC
+22 LLCIFF
-28 LILSNPLP
+28 ILSNPLP
-36 AQEPTAIPYRVEIT
+36 AQEPPAIPYRVEIT
-50 PDDDRALV
+50 PDEDRALV

-80 LLARARADLPRLTEA
+80 LLARARADLPRLAEA

-114 VNQRGAAPPEAD
+114 VNQRGAAPPETD
-126 PAKPLPVSLIL
+126 PATPMPVSLIL

-157 DALLEQAA
+157 DVLLELAA

-226 LADFARPSVAGTTR
+226 LADFARPSVAGTSR
-240 TNPAMLERLAARRLE
+240 TNPALLERLAARRLE
-255 GEPYSPERLER
+255 GQPYSPERLER
-266 ARRALMGLGVFGF
+266 ARRAMMGLGVLSF
-279 VRAEEGQALD
+279 VRVTEKPPLD
-289 PSGRLPVHF
+289 QSGRLPVHF
-298 QVQERPRHAVGGRLG
+298 QVQERPRHAVGGRIG
-313 FETNYGLTASTF
+313 FETNYGMTASGY

-343 VARIGETGI
+343 IARIGETGI

-385 LRAYDRDAALAS
+385 LRAYDRDAVLAS

-424 GDMEDFRLFGLTGI
+424 GDMEAFRLFGLTGI

-458 SATPFYSAMDANS
+458 SATPYYSAMDANS
-471 FTRVLTIGTSYFD
+471 FTRALAIGTSYFD
-484 ILGNGDSVLALR
+484 IRGNGDSVLALR

-536 AANRPLGGASLVEG
+536 AANRPLGGASLVET
-550 SVEWRQRISR
+550 SIEWRQRLSQN
-560 SWGMAAF
+560 WGMAAF

>member
-1 MIRPFYP
+1 
-8 SPAKAATNHRWLPW
+8 
-22 LLLCTC
+22 LLA
-28 LILSNPLP
+28 NPLP
-36 AQEPTAIPYRVEIT
+36 AQEPPAIAYRVEVT
-50 PDDDRALV
+50 PQDDGALI
-58 SAIEAVS
+58 SAIRAVS
-65 QLIRLAETAPTDGYG
+65 QLIKLEETAPTDGYG
-80 LLARARADLPRLTEA
+80 LLARARADLPRLAEA

-114 VNQRGAAPPEAD
+114 VNRRDAAPPEAD
-126 PAKPLPVSLIL
+126 PANPLPVALTL
-137 TPGPRYRIGQILLRA
+137 TPGPRYRIGQILMRA
-152 EPADQ
+152 EPAEQ
-157 DALLEQAA
+157 DLLLEQAA
-165 AELRIAE
+165 ADLRLAE

-179 DILAAEEALLRE
+179 DILAAEEVLLLA
-191 LRRAGH
+191 LRRAGY
-197 PLASVVAR
+197 PLASIAAR

-240 TNPAMLERLAARRLE
+240 TNPALLERLAARRLE
-255 GEPYSPERLER
+255 GQPYSPERLER
-266 ARRALMGLGVFGF
+266 ARRAMMGLGVFGF
-279 VRAEEGQALD
+279 VRAQEGAALD
-289 PSGRLPVHF
+289 QAGRLPVHF
-298 QVQERPRHAVGGRLG
+298 QVQERPRHVVGGRFG
-313 FETNYGLTASTF
+313 YETNYGLTASAY

-363 RTPEFLGRDLQSTSQ
+363 RTPEFLGRDLQSASQ

-397 FVLEH
+397 FTLEH
-402 RLSDTMAVAAGP
+402 RLTDTMAIAGGP
-414 NYEEGRIGRD
+414 NYEEGQIGRD
-424 GDMEDFRLFGLTGI
+424 GDMNAFRLFGLMGI

-443 TTNPLDPRQGQRFTF
+443 TTNPLDPRQGQRFSI
-458 SATPFYSAMDANS
+458 SATPYYSALDSNS
-471 FTRVLTIGTSYFD
+471 FTRILAIGTSYFD

-496 AAIGSAPGADRDE
+496 AALGSAPGAGRDE

-536 AANRPLGGASLVEG
+536 ATNRPLGGASLVEA
-550 SVEWRQRISR
+550 SVEWRQRLTR
-560 SWGMAAF
+560 SWGVAGF

-578 PDFSRLRAGTGLG
+578 PDFSALRAGTGLG
-591 IRYLTAIG
+591 LRYLTAIG
-599 PLRFDVG
+599 PIRFDVG
-606 VPLDRQKDDP
+606 LPLDRQKDDP

>member
-1 MIRPFYP
+1 MIRPSYP

-22 LLLCTC
+22 LFLCAF
-28 LILSNPLP
+28 LVLSNPLP
-36 AQEPTAIPYRVEIT
+36 AQEPPAIPYRVEIT
-50 PDDDRALV
+50 PDNDRALV

-65 QLIRLAETAPTDGYG
+65 QLIKLAETAPTDGYG
-80 LLARARADLPRLTEA
+80 LLARARADLPRLAEA

-114 VNQRGAAPPEAD
+114 VNRRGAAPPEAD
-126 PAKPLPVSLIL
+126 PANPLPVALIL
-137 TPGPRYRIGQILLRA
+137 TPGPRYSIGQILLRA
-152 EPADQ
+152 EPAEQ

-165 AELRIAE
+165 SELRLAE

-191 LRRAGH
+191 LRRAGY
-197 PLASVVAR
+197 PLASVMAR

-240 TNPAMLERLAARRLE
+240 TNPALLERLAARRLE
-255 GEPYSPERLER
+255 GQPYSPERLER
-266 ARRALMGLGVFGF
+266 ARRAMMGLGVFSF
-279 VRAEEGQALD
+279 VRAQEGAALD
-289 PSGRLPVHF
+289 PTGRLPLHF
-298 QVQERPRHAVGGRLG
+298 QVRERPRHAVGGRFG
-313 FETNYGLTASTF
+313 YETNYGLTASGY
-325 WEDRNIFGGAER
+325 WEDRNILGGAER

-343 VARIGETGI
+343 IARIGETGI
-352 EDATYRAFATL
+352 ENATYRAFATL
-363 RTPEFLGRDLQSTSQ
+363 RTPEFLGRDLQGTSQ

-397 FVLEH
+397 FTLEH
-402 RLSDTMAVAAGP
+402 RLSDTMAIAGGP

-424 GDMEDFRLFGLTGI
+424 GDMEAFRLFGLSGI

-443 TTNPLDPRQGQRFTF
+443 TTSPLDPRQGQRLTF

-471 FTRVLTIGTSYFD
+471 FTRILAIGTSYFD

-496 AAIGSAPGADRDE
+496 AALGSAPGADRDE

-550 SVEWRQRISR
+550 SVEWRQRLSQN
-560 SWGMAAF
+560 WGMAAF

>member
-1 MIRPFYP
+1 MAHQAF
-8 SPAKAATNHRWLPW
+8 
-22 LLLCTC
+22 
-28 LILSNPLP
+28 
-36 AQEPTAIPYRVEIT
+36 AQEPPGIPYRVEIS

-65 QLIRLAETAPTDGYG
+65 QMIRLAETAPTDGYG
-80 LLARARADLPRLTEA
+80 LLARARADLPRLAEA

-114 VNQRGAAPPEAD
+114 VNRRGAAPPEAD
-126 PAKPLPVSLIL
+126 PANPVPVAIIL
-137 TPGPRYRIGQILLRA
+137 TPGPRYRIAQLLLRA

-157 DALLEQAA
+157 DRLLEQAA
-165 AELRIAE
+165 AELSIAE

-179 DILAAEEALLRE
+179 DILAAEEALLLA
-191 LRRAGH
+191 LRRAGY

-205 EAVVDHDTKTMDITW
+205 DAVVDHDTKTMDITW

-240 TNPAMLERLAARRLE
+240 TNTALLERLAARRLE
-255 GEPYSPERLER
+255 GQPYSPERLER
-266 ARRALMGLGVFGF
+266 ARRAMMGLGVFGF
-279 VRAEEGQALD
+279 VRAQEGAALD
-289 PSGRLPVHF
+289 QAGRLPVHF
-298 QVQERPRHAVGGRLG
+298 QVQERPRHAVGGRFG
-313 FETNYGLTASTF
+313 FETNYGLTASAF
-325 WEDRNIFGGAER
+325 WEDRNVFSGAER
-337 LRLEGE
+337 LRLETE
-343 VARIGETGI
+343 VARIGETGV

-363 RTPEFLGRDLQSTSQ
+363 RTPEFLGRDLQSTAQ

-397 FVLEH
+397 FILEH

-424 GDMEDFRLFGLTGI
+424 GDMEAFRLFGLTGI
-438 FRYDN
+438 FRYDT

-458 SATPFYSAMDANS
+458 NATPYYSAMDANS
-471 FTRVLTIGTSYFD
+471 FTRILAIGTSYFD

-496 AAIGSAPGADRDE
+496 AALGSAPGADRDE

-536 AANRPLGGASLVEG
+536 AANRPLGGASLVET
-550 SVEWRQRISR
+550 SLEWRQRISR

>member
-1 MIRPFYP
+1 MIRPSYP
-8 SPAKAATNHRWLPW
+8 SPARAATNQGWLLCW
-22 LLLCTC
+22 LLCTC
-28 LILSNPLP
+28 LILANHGL
-36 AQEPTAIPYRVEIT
+36 AQEPPAIAYRVEIT
-50 PDDDRALV
+50 PRDDTALV

-65 QLIRLAETAPTDGYG
+65 QLIRLEETAPTDAYG
-80 LLARARADLPRLTEA
+80 LLARARADLPRLAEA

-108 EIAGED
+108 EIAGQD
-114 VNQRGAAPPEAD
+114 VTQAETSPPTAD
-126 PAKPLPVSLIL
+126 PARPLPVAVIL
-137 TPGPRYRIGQILLRA
+137 TPGPRYRIGQILIKA
-152 EPADQ
+152 EPAEE

-165 AELRIAE
+165 GGLRLAE

-179 DILAAEEALLRE
+179 DILAAEEALRLA
-191 LRRAGH
+191 LRRAGY
-197 PLASVVAR
+197 PLASLAAR
-205 EAVVDHDTKTMDITW
+205 EAVVDHDTKLMDITW

-226 LADFARPSVAGTTR
+226 PADFARPSVAGTTR
-240 TNPAMLERLAARRLE
+240 TDPALLTRLAAWRLE
-255 GEPYSPERLER
+255 GQPYSPERLER
-266 ARRALMGLGVFGF
+266 ARRAMMGLGVFSF
-279 VRAEEGQALD
+279 VRAQEAPALD
-289 PSGRLPVHF
+289 EAGRLPVHF
-298 QVQERPRHAVGGRLG
+298 DVQERPRHVVGGRLG
-313 FETNYGLTASTF
+313 YETNYGLTAGGY
-325 WEDRNIFGGAER
+325 WEDRNMLGGAER

-343 VARIGETGI
+343 IARIGETGI
-352 EDATYRAFATL
+352 ENATFRAFATL
-363 RTPEFLGRDLQSTSQ
+363 RTPEFMGRDLQSVTQ

-397 FVLEH
+397 FTLEH
-402 RLSDTMAVAAGP
+402 RLSDTMAVAGGP

-424 GDMEDFRLFGLTGI
+424 GDMEAFRLFGLMGS

-443 TTNPLDPRQGQRFTF
+443 TTNPLDPRQGQRFSL
-458 SATPFYSAMDANS
+458 SATPYYSAMDANS
-471 FTRVLTIGTSYFD
+471 FTRILAIGTSYFD

-496 AAIGSAPGADRDE
+496 AALGSAPGANRDE

-536 AANRPLGGASLVEG
+536 AANRPLGGASLVEA
-550 SVEWRQRISR
+550 SVEWRQRLTR
-560 SWGMAAF
+560 SLGIAAF
-567 LDAGSVGEEAK
+567 VDAGSVGEEAK
-578 PDFSRLRAGTGLG
+578 PDFEKLRAGTGLG
-591 IRYLTAIG
+591 LRYLTAIG

-606 VPLDRQKDDP
+606 LPLDRQKDDP

>member
-1 MIRPFYP
+1 LLC
-8 SPAKAATNHRWLPW
+8 W
-22 LLLCTC
+22 LLCTC
-28 LILSNPLP
+28 LILANHTF
-36 AQEPTAIPYRVEIT
+36 AQEPPGIAYRVEII
-50 PDDDRALV
+50 PKDDQALI

-65 QLIRLAETAPTDGYG
+65 QLIKLSETAPTDGYG
-80 LLARARADLPRLTEA
+80 LLARARGDLPRIAEA
-95 LRAEG
+95 LRAEA

-108 EIAGED
+108 EIAGQD
-114 VNQRGAAPPEAD
+114 VTRPEASP
-126 PAKPLPVSLIL
+126 PAAEQANPLPVAVIL
-137 TPGPRYRIGQILLRA
+137 APGPRYRIGQILIRA
-152 EPADQ
+152 EPAQEDV
-157 DALLEQAA
+157 LLEEAA
-165 AELRIAE
+165 AVLRLAE

-179 DILAAEEALLRE
+179 DILAAEEGLLRE

-197 PLASVVAR
+197 PLASVVVR
-205 EAVVDHDTKTMDITW
+205 EAVVDHDTKLMDITW

-240 TNPAMLERLAARRLE
+240 TNTALLERLAARRLE
-255 GEPYSPERLER
+255 GQPYSPERLER
-266 ARRALMGLGVFGF
+266 ARRAMMGLGVFSF
-279 VRAEEGQALD
+279 VRANEAPALD
-289 PSGRLPVHF
+289 QAGRLPVHF
-298 QVQERPRHAVGGRLG
+298 QVQERPRHVVGGRFG
-313 FETNYGLTASTF
+313 YETNYGLTAGGY
-325 WEDRNIFGGAER
+325 WEDRNVFGGAER

-343 VARIGETGI
+343 VARLGETGV
-352 EDATYRAFATL
+352 DNATYRAFATL
-363 RTPEFLGRDLQSTSQ
+363 RTPEFLGRDLQSVSQ

-385 LRAYDRDAALAS
+385 LWAYDRDAALAS
-397 FVLEH
+397 FTLEH
-402 RLSDTMAVAAGP
+402 RLSDTMAISGGP
-414 NYEEGRIGRD
+414 NYEEGRIGRY
-424 GDMEDFRLFGLTGI
+424 GDMNDFRLFGVMGT

-443 TTNPLDPRQGQRFTF
+443 TTNPLDPRQGQRFSF
-458 SATPFYSAMDANS
+458 SATPYYSALDSNS
-471 FTRVLTIGTSYFD
+471 FTRILAIGTSYFD

-496 AAIGSAPGADRDE
+496 AALGSAPGADRDE

-536 AANRPLGGASLVEG
+536 AANRPLGGASLVEA
-550 SVEWRQRISR
+550 SAEWRQRLTR

-578 PDFSRLRAGTGLG
+578 PDFTRLRAGTGLG

>member
-1 MIRPFYP
+1 ML
-8 SPAKAATNHRWLPW
+8 T
-22 LLLCTC
+22 
-28 LILSNPLP
+28 NPLP
-36 AQEPTAIPYRVEIT
+36 AQEPPAIAYRVEVT
-50 PDDDRALV
+50 PKDHDALV
-58 SAIEAVS
+58 SAIKAVS
-65 QLIRLAETAPTDGYG
+65 QLIKLEETAPTDGYG
-80 LLARARADLPRLTEA
+80 LLARARADLPRLAEA

-114 VNQRGAAPPEAD
+114 VNRRDAAPPEAD
-126 PAKPLPVSLIL
+126 PANPLPVALIL
-137 TPGPRYRIGQILLRA
+137 TTGPRYRIGQILMRA
-152 EPADQ
+152 EPAEQ
-157 DALLEQAA
+157 DLLLEQAA
-165 AELRIAE
+165 ADLRLAE

-179 DILAAEEALLRE
+179 DILAAEEVLLLA
-191 LRRAGH
+191 LRRAGY
-197 PLASVVAR
+197 PLASIAAR

-240 TNPAMLERLAARRLE
+240 TNPALLERLAARRLE
-255 GEPYSPERLER
+255 GQPYSPERLER
-266 ARRALMGLGVFGF
+266 ARRAMMGLGVFSF
-279 VRAEEGQALD
+279 VRAQEGAALD
-289 PSGRLPVHF
+289 QAGRLPVHF
-298 QVQERPRHAVGGRLG
+298 QVQERPRHVVGGRFG
-313 FETNYGLTASTF
+313 FETNYGLTASAY

-343 VARIGETGI
+343 IARIGETGI
-352 EDATYRAFATL
+352 ENATYRAFATL
-363 RTPEFLGRDLQSTSQ
+363 RTPEFMGRDLQSASQ

-385 LRAYDRDAALAS
+385 LRAYDRDAVLAS
-397 FVLEH
+397 FTLER
-402 RLSDTMAVAAGP
+402 RLSDTMAIAGGP
-414 NYEEGRIGRD
+414 NYEEGQIGRD
-424 GDMEDFRLFGLTGI
+424 GDMNAFRLFGLMGI

-443 TTNPLDPRQGQRFTF
+443 TTNPLDPRQGQRFSI
-458 SATPFYSAMDANS
+458 SATPYYSALDSNS
-471 FTRVLTIGTSYFD
+471 FTRILAIGSSYFD
-484 ILGNGDSVLALR
+484 ITGNGDSVLALR
-496 AAIGSAPGADRDE
+496 TALGSAPGADRDE

-536 AANRPLGGASLVEG
+536 AANRPLGGASLVEA
-550 SVEWRQRISR
+550 SVEWRQRLTR
-560 SWGMAAF
+560 SWGVAGF

-578 PDFSRLRAGTGLG
+578 PDFSALRAGTGLG
-591 IRYLTAIG
+591 LRYLTAIG
-599 PLRFDVG
+599 PIRFDIG

>member
-1 MIRPFYP
+1 
-8 SPAKAATNHRWLPW
+8 LPW
-22 LLLCTC
+22 LLLFAC
-28 LILSNPLP
+28 LLLTNPLP
-36 AQEPTAIPYRVEIT
+36 AQEPPAIAYRVEVT
-50 PDDDRALV
+50 PKDHDALV
-58 SAIEAVS
+58 SAIKAVS
-65 QLIRLAETAPTDGYG
+65 QLIKLEETAPTDGYG
-80 LLARARADLPRLTEA
+80 LLARARADLPRLAEA

-114 VNQRGAAPPEAD
+114 VNRRDAAPPEAD
-126 PAKPLPVSLIL
+126 PANPLPVALIL
-137 TPGPRYRIGQILLRA
+137 TTGPRYRIGQILMRA
-152 EPADQ
+152 EPAEQ
-157 DALLEQAA
+157 DLLLEQAA
-165 AELRIAE
+165 ADLRLAE

-179 DILAAEEALLRE
+179 DILAAEEVLLLA
-191 LRRAGH
+191 LRRAGY
-197 PLASVVAR
+197 PLASIAAR

-240 TNPAMLERLAARRLE
+240 TNPALLERLAARRLE
-255 GEPYSPERLER
+255 GQPYSPERLER
-266 ARRALMGLGVFGF
+266 ARRAMMGLGVFSF
-279 VRAEEGQALD
+279 VRAQEGAALD
-289 PSGRLPVHF
+289 QAGRLPVHF
-298 QVQERPRHAVGGRLG
+298 QVQERPRHVVGGRFG
-313 FETNYGLTASTF
+313 FETNYGLTASAY

-343 VARIGETGI
+343 IARIGETGI
-352 EDATYRAFATL
+352 ENATYRAFATL
-363 RTPEFLGRDLQSTSQ
+363 RTPEFMGRDLQSASQ

-385 LRAYDRDAALAS
+385 LRAYDRDAVLAS
-397 FVLEH
+397 FTLER
-402 RLSDTMAVAAGP
+402 RLSDTMAIAGGP
-414 NYEEGRIGRD
+414 NYEEGQIGRD
-424 GDMEDFRLFGLTGI
+424 GDMNAFRLFGLMGI

-443 TTNPLDPRQGQRFTF
+443 TTNPLDPRQGQRFSI
-458 SATPFYSAMDANS
+458 SATPYYSALDSNS
-471 FTRVLTIGTSYFD
+471 FTRILAIGSSYFD
-484 ILGNGDSVLALR
+484 ITGNGDSVLALR
-496 AAIGSAPGADRDE
+496 TALGSAPGADRDE

-536 AANRPLGGASLVEG
+536 AANRPLGGASLVEA
-550 SVEWRQRISR
+550 SVEWRQRLTR
-560 SWGMAAF
+560 SWGVAGF

-578 PDFSRLRAGTGLG
+578 PDFSALRAGTGLG
-591 IRYLTAIG
+591 LRYLTAIG
-599 PLRFDVG
+599 PIRFDIG